1 MLGAF
6 FLILVLF
13 VITQGL
19 FSSLSKKHSF
29 FSKRLMNQLF
39 WYHIV
44 FLGIYYSYTIFN
56 RSDSKAYFDR
66 PQREDWNWLDFFG
79 TSTTFIDFMAYPF
92 INFLGF
98 NYEMM
103 MVLFAWMGYLGFVY
117 AYLFFR
123 ENIPVKITVFKNF
136 DLLTLILFFPN
147 MHFWTASLGK
157 GAPIFLGLMMFAYA
171 IKTPKSRLVPL
182 ILGSLLIYY
191 IRPHVFMFVAVG
203 TVLGYMSGKE
213 KISFGRKL
221 FIYIA
226 LIGGLVL
233 VQDTILGVAGLEG
246 SEDLVEGFEDFS
258 ADRSE
263 SLSSSGSGVD
273 MSSYPL
279 PVKLFTFWFRPL
291 FFDAPGIL
299 GLITS
304 VENLMY
310 LLLFVKILK
319 KDFITFI
326 KNSTVVVKMSL
337 VVFFLSSFAMTF
349 VMSNLGIIMRQ
360 KSMVMYFAFFVIYY
374 YLAQKKYDKIMRLR
388 KFKRIREL
396 ELKKDI
402 STALDVT

>member
-6 FLILVLF
+6 FLILILF
-13 VITQGL
+13 LITQGL
-19 FSSLSKKHSF
+19 FSSLSKKHAF
-29 FSKRLMNQLF
+29 FSKKLMNILF
-39 WYHIV
+39 FYHLFFWV
-44 FLGIYYSYTIFN
+44 VYYVYALFN
-56 RSDSKAYFDR
+56 NSDSKIYFTR
-66 PQREDWNWLDFFG
+66 PQNESFGWFDFFG
-79 TSTTFIDFMAYPF
+79 VSTTFIDFISYPF

-103 MVLFAWMGYLGFVY
+103 MLLFAWMGYLGFVY

-171 IKTPKSRLVPL
+171 IKSSKSRLMIL
-182 ILGSLLIYY
+182 IIGSILIYF
-191 IRPHVFMFVAVG
+191 IRPHIFLFVAVG

-226 LIGGLVL
+226 MIGGLLL
-233 VQDTILGVAGLEG
+233 VQDQILGVAGLEG
-246 SEDLVEGFEDFS
+246 SEDLVECFEDFS

-263 SLSSSGSGVD
+263 SLSNSGSGVD
-273 MSSYPL
+273 MSSYSL

-310 LLLFVKILK
+310 LLLFFKILK
-319 KDFITFI
+319 KDFIAFI

-337 VVFFLSSFAMTF
+337 VVFLLASFAMTF

-374 YLAQKKYDKIMRLR
+374 YLAQKKYDKILRLR
-388 KFKRIREL
+388 KLKRAREL
-396 ELKKDI
+396 ELKQENI
-402 STALDVT
+402 VTL

>member
-1 MLGAF
+1 MNILF
-6 FLILVLF
+6 FYHF
-13 VITQGL
+13 
-19 FSSLSKKHSF
+19 
-29 FSKRLMNQLF
+29 LF
-39 WYHIV
+39 W
-44 FLGIYYSYTIFN
+44 GIYYAYAFLN
-56 RSDSKAYFDR
+56 RSDSHGYFYR
-66 PQREDWNWLDFFG
+66 PENEAFGWFEYFG
-79 TSTTFIDFMAYPF
+79 TSTTFIDFLAYPF

-103 MVLFAWMGYLGFVY
+103 MMLFAWFGYLGFVY

-123 ENIPVKITVFKNF
+123 ENIPVKITVFKRL

-157 GAPIFLGLMMFAYA
+157 GAPIFLGLMLFAYA
-171 IKTPKSRLVPL
+171 IKNLKSRLITL
-182 ILGSLLIYY
+182 IIGSILIYF
-191 IRPHVFMFVAVG
+191 IRPHVFLFVAVG

-213 KISFGRKL
+213 KISFGKKL

-226 LIGGLVL
+226 MIGGLWL
-233 VQDTILGVAGLEG
+233 VQDQILGVVGLEG
-246 SEDLVEGFEDFS
+246 SENLVEGFEDFS

-263 SLSSSGSGVD
+263 SLSTSGSGVD

-279 PVKLFTFWFRPL
+279 PLKFFTFWFRPL

-299 GLITS
+299 GIITS

-337 VVFFLSSFAMTF
+337 VVFFLTSFAMTF

-360 KSMVMYFAFFVIYY
+360 KSMVMYFGFFVIYY
-374 YLAQKKYDKIMRLR
+374 YLAQKKYDKILRLR
-388 KFKRIREL
+388 KLKRAKEL
-396 ELKKDI
+396 QLMKENI
-402 STALDVT
+402 VTL

>member
-1 MLGAF
+1 
-6 FLILVLF
+6 
-13 VITQGL
+13 
-19 FSSLSKKHSF
+19 
-29 FSKRLMNQLF
+29 MNQLF

-56 RSDSKAYFDR
+56 RSDSKGYFSR
-66 PQREDWNWLDFFG
+66 PQTEGWDWFDFFG
-79 TSTTFIDFMAYPF
+79 TSTTFIDFISYPF

-157 GAPIFLGLMMFAYA
+157 GAPIFLGLMLFAYA
-171 IKTPKSRLVPL
+171 IKSTKSRLVPL

-191 IRPHVFMFVAVG
+191 IRPHVFLFVAVG
-203 TVLGYMSGKE
+203 TILGYMSGKE
-213 KISFGRKL
+213 QISFGRKL

-233 VQDTILGVAGLEG
+233 VQDSILEVVGLEG
-246 SEDLVEGFEDFS
+246 SENLVEGFEDFS

-263 SLSSSGSGVD
+263 SLSEFSGSGVD
-273 MSSYPL
+273 MASYPL
-279 PVKLFTFWFRPL
+279 LLKLFTFWFRPL

-337 VVFFLSSFAMTF
+337 VVFFLTSFAMTF

-374 YLAQKKYDKIMRLR
+374 YLAQKKYDKVVRLR
-388 KFKRIREL
+388 KLKRAREL
-396 ELKKDI
+396 EMK
-402 STALDVT
+402 

>member
-1 MLGAF
+1 MLGAV
-6 FLILVLF
+6 FLILILLL
-13 VITQGL
+13 ITQGL
-19 FSSLSKKHSF
+19 FSSLSKRHAF
-29 FSKRLMNQLF
+29 FSKKLMNQLF

-56 RSDSKAYFDR
+56 RSDSKMYFTR
-66 PQREDWNWLDFFG
+66 PQREGFGWFEFFG
-79 TSTTFIDFMAYPF
+79 TSTTFIDFLSYPF

-123 ENIPVKITVFKNF
+123 ENIPVKITVFKRF

-157 GAPIFLGLMMFAYA
+157 GAPIFLGLMLFAYA
-171 IKTPKSRLVPL
+171 IKNPKSRLVPL

-226 LIGGLVL
+226 LIGGLIL
-233 VQDTILGVAGLEG
+233 VQDTILSVAGLEG

-258 ADRSE
+258 EDRSE

-273 MSSYPL
+273 MASYPL
-279 PVKLFTFWFRPL
+279 PLKLFTFWFRPL

-310 LLLFVKILK
+310 LLLFVKIFK

-388 KFKRIREL
+388 RLKLKREL

>member
-6 FLILVLF
+6 FLILLLF
-13 VITQGL
+13 LITQGL
-19 FSSLSKKHSF
+19 FSSLSKKHAF
-29 FSKRLMNQLF
+29 FSKKLMNLLF

-56 RSDSKAYFDR
+56 RSDSRRYFSR
-66 PQREDWNWLDFFG
+66 PQGGYLSWFDYFG
-79 TSTTFIDFMAYPF
+79 TSTTFIDFISYPF
-92 INFLGF
+92 INFLSF

-171 IKTPKSRLVPL
+171 IKSTKSRLMTL
-182 ILGSLLIYY
+182 ILGSILIYF
-191 IRPHVFMFVAVG
+191 IRPHVFLFVAVG
-203 TVLGYMSGKE
+203 TLLGYMSGKE

-221 FIYIA
+221 FIYIVM
-226 LIGGLVL
+226 IGGLWL
-233 VQDTILGVAGLEG
+233 AQDQILGVVGLEG
-246 SEDLVEGFEDFS
+246 SENLVEDFEDFS
-258 ADRSE
+258 EDRSE

-273 MSSYPL
+273 MESYPL

-299 GLITS
+299 GFITS
-304 VENLMY
+304 IENLMY

-319 KDFITFI
+319 KDFIAFI
-326 KNSTVVVKMSL
+326 KNSTIVVKMSL

-349 VMSNLGIIMRQ
+349 IMSNLGIIMRQ

-388 KFKRIREL
+388 KMKQAREL
-396 ELKKDI
+396 ELKKENI
-402 STALDVT
+402 VAL

>member
-6 FLILVLF
+6 FLILLLF
-13 VITQGL
+13 LITQGL
-19 FSSLSKKHSF
+19 FNSLSKKHAF
-29 FSKRLMNQLF
+29 FSKKLMNQLF

-44 FLGIYYSYTIFN
+44 FLGIYYSYTVFN
-56 RSDSKAYFDR
+56 RSDSKMYFTR
-66 PQREDWNWLDFFG
+66 PQREGLNWFDYFG
-79 TSTTFIDFMAYPF
+79 TSTTFIDFLSYPF

-157 GAPIFLGLMMFAYA
+157 GAPIFLGLMLFAYA

-213 KISFGRKL
+213 KISFGKKL
-221 FIYIA
+221 FIYIS

-258 ADRSE
+258 ADRSD

-273 MSSYPL
+273 MASYPL
-279 PVKLFTFWFRPL
+279 PLKLFTFWFRPL

-374 YLAQKKYDKIMRLR
+374 YLAQKKYDKIIRL
-388 KFKRIREL
+388 KKLKRIREL
-396 ELKKDI
+396 ELKKENV
-402 STALDVT
+402 VTM

>member
-1 MLGAF
+1 MLGAI
-6 FLILVLF
+6 FLIIILLL
-13 VITQGL
+13 ITQGI
-19 FSSLSKKHSF
+19 LSNFQKKHKF
-29 FSKRLMNQLF
+29 FSKKLMNILF
-39 WYHIV
+39 FYHLFFWLV
-44 FLGIYYSYTIFN
+44 YYLYALFN
-56 RSDSKAYFDR
+56 RSDSRSYYER
-66 PQREDWNWLDFFG
+66 PQNEFLNWFEHFG
-79 TSTTFIDFMAYPF
+79 TSTTFIDFLSYPF

-103 MVLFAWMGYLGFVY
+103 MVFFAWLGYLGFVY

-123 ENIPVKITVFKNF
+123 ENIPVKITVFKRF

-157 GAPIFLGLMMFAYA
+157 GAPIFLGLMLFAYA
-171 IKTPKSRLVPL
+171 IKNPKSRIILL

-213 KISFGRKL
+213 KISFGKKL
-221 FIYIA
+221 FIYIV

-246 SEDLVEGFEDFS
+246 SDDLVEDFGNFS
-258 ADRSE
+258 DNRSD
-263 SLSSSGSGVD
+263 SLSESGSGVD
-273 MSSYPL
+273 MSNYPL
-279 PVKLFTFWFRPL
+279 PLKLFTFWFRPL

-326 KNSTVVVKMSL
+326 KNSNVVVKMSL

-349 VMSNLGIIMRQ
+349 IMSNLGIIMRQ

-374 YLAQKKYDKIMRLR
+374 YLAQKKYDKILRLK
-388 KFKRIREL
+388 KFKRAKEL
-396 ELKKDI
+396 EVGKI
-402 STALDVT
+402 VTI